1 MAPFVYPVA
10 TMRISKTVQENAG
23 RFGAGIAIGAAN
35 TVPGVS
41 GGTIAVVTGIYD
53 QLVGAIGDFFSTR
66 WRENLAYL
74 LPILLGIVLGIGVF
88 AWFIDFGLTHFPE
101 QTAFAFLGLIAGSV
115 PFIYRQVSDRRPT
128 IPQLLIA
135 LAAAALLVVQGL
147 ARRYPLGEAI
157 AVVDWSTLAPLIG
170 AGAIAAATMIIPGV
184 SGSFVLVVIG
194 MYTTFLQAVRTANV
208 PVLLVLVVGAAI
220 GMILVSKAMSFLLG
234 RFHYTTYWAILG
246 LVVGSLVGVWPG
258 VESLYSALGDVLAA
272 AAGVILALMLGNRPP
287 R

>member
-1 MAPFVYPVA
+1 
-10 TMRISKTVQENAG
+10 MRIPEIIRAHAG

-41 GGTIAVVTGIYD
+41 GGTIAVITGIYD
-53 QLVGAIGDFFSTR
+53 RLVGAIGDFFSSR
-66 WRENLAYL
+66 WRANLIYL
-74 LPILLGIVLGIGVF
+74 LPILLGIALGIGVF

-101 QTAFAFLGLIAGSV
+101 QTAFVFLGLIAGSV
-115 PFIYRQVSDRRPT
+115 PFIYRQVADRRPT
-128 IPQLLIA
+128 VPQILVA

-147 ARRYPLGEAI
+147 ARRSPLGEAI
-157 AVVDWSTLAPLIG
+157 ATVSWNTIAPLLG

-208 PVLLVLVVGAAI
+208 PVLLVLVAGAAV

-258 VESLYSALGDVLAA
+258 IGSEYAAVGDIVAA
-272 AAGVILALMLGNRPP
+272 TVGVVLALMLGNRP
-287 R
+287 RRRETR